1 MKFSNAFPNSSFKPI
16 EIVENVGE
24 NAYRLSVLPYMH
36 IYLVVNL
43 ENMKLYEPSML
54 DQEENMHYLL

>member
-36 IYLVVNL
+36 IYLVLNV
-43 ENMKLYEPSML
+43 ENMKHEGFWPLCQEGGCGL
-54 DQEENMHYLL
+54 D